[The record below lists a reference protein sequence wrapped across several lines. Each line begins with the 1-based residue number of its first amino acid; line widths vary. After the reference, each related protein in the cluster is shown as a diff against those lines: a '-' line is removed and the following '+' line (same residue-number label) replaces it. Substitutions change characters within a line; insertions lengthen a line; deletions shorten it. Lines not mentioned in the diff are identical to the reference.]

1 MSTANQ
7 PAKKGAAEKPDG
19 ETVPAA
25 SDRGSG
31 PEAPGNVDKIR
42 DILFGSQMRDY
53 DKKFSRVEE
62 RLGRETADLRDDIK
76 RRFAALENFV
86 KNEVTALTDQIKAE
100 KGERADADKEGAR
113 ELKEATKAWEKK
125 AAQIEEQSAK
135 ALRDLRQLVMDESK
149 RMTEDMEQKHKAL
162 AAAVEKESLELRA
175 TLTDRLALADLF
187 AEVSLRLKNEFKM
200 PAKR

>member
-1 MSTANQ
+1 MSAANQ
-7 PAKKGAAEKPDG
+7 LAKKGAAEKPEG
-19 ETVPAA
+19 ETVSAT

-62 RLGRETADLRDDIK
+62 RLGRETADLREDIK
-76 RRFAALENFV
+76 RRFAVLENFV

-100 KGERADADKEGAR
+100 KDERADADKEGAR

-149 RMTEDMEQKHKAL
+149 RMTEDMEQKHKVL
-162 AAAVEKESLELRA
+162 AAAVEKESRDLRA